1 MARIETPKI
10 RNIALV
16 GHEGAGKTMLV
27 EAFLYRVGVLTR
39 MGSIKEGNTASDF
52 DPDEREG
59 GKSFSCSTLS
69 FSYKDVFF
77 NILDVPGSSDCV
89 GDMLTALR
97 AVECAVICVDATSG
111 VKVNTR
117 KIWQEAEKLGLP
129 CCFAITRLDAEN
141 TNYEKTLAEIQEHF
155 GDRCIPAL
163 WPDGSAASFS
173 KVFSVLEPAEGAPEE
188 VSSMNEKLS
197 EAVVEADDELMEKY
211 LEGEEISSE
220 TFRSTFTKA
229 MLQRVLFPVVVAA
242 GEPQVGLEEM
252 LDFLAAYS
260 PKPNEFER
268 KGMAG
273 EEEVVLD
280 PDNGFVGFV
289 YRTVADEFVTRISY
303 LRILSGKLASN
314 TSFVNRRTGK
324 SERIGG
330 LLKICGKEQAS
341 IEEGVCGDI
350 VAVAK
355 VEDILAGD
363 TLTDGKTK
371 IVLPEIK
378 FPTPMCSLAVRPKSR
393 GDETKIST
401 ALKELVADDRTVAV
415 RADAQ
420 TGDLVLS
427 GMSDLHLLLMLKRL
441 KRRRKVEVETAPP
454 KIPYRETI
462 TKGAKY
468 VEYTH
473 KKQTGGAGQFA
484 RVFIDVEPL
493 ERGAGYEFV
502 DKIFGGVI
510 DQSFRPSVD
519 KGIQNKMAEGVIAGN
534 PVVDVRVTLV
544 DGKTHPVDSKD
555 IAFQIAGREAFKKAV
570 LQCNPVLLEPIV
582 KLEVVVPQASMGD
595 VMGDLNGKRGRILT
609 SGTEGNL
616 AVVQALI
623 PLGEVQNY
631 QAGLKSMTGGEGSYT
646 MEFDH
651 YDIVPPNVH
660 KAIVAA
666 YEKEQEQ
673 K

>member
-1 MARIETPKI
+1 MARIPTSKI
-10 RNIALV
+10 RNIAIV

-27 EAFLYRVGVLTR
+27 EAFLYKAGVLTR
-39 MGSIKEGNTASDF
+39 MGTIKEGNTASDF

-59 GKSFSCSTLS
+59 GKSFACSTLS
-69 FSYKDVFF
+69 FSYKDTLF
-77 NILDVPGSSDCV
+77 NLLDVPGSSDCV

-97 AVECAVICVDATSG
+97 AVECALICVDATSG

-117 KIWQEAEKLGLP
+117 RIWQETVKLGLP

-141 TNYEKTLAEIQEHF
+141 VDYEKTLAEIQEHF
-155 GDRCIPAL
+155 GDRCLPAL
-163 WPDGSAASFS
+163 YPDGSAGSFTR
-173 KVFSVLEPAEGAPEE
+173 VFAVMDPPADAPEE
-188 VSSMNEKLS
+188 VSSLNETLS

-211 LEGEEISSE
+211 LEGEQISSE
-220 TFRSTFTKA
+220 VFRTTFTKA
-229 MLQRVLFPVVVAA
+229 MLQRVLFPVLVVA
-242 GEPQVGLEEM
+242 GEPQVGVEEM
-252 LDFLAAYS
+252 LGFLAAFA
-260 PKPNEFER
+260 PTPTALER
-268 KGMAG
+268 KGRVG

-280 PDNGFVGFV
+280 PENGFVGFV

-303 LRILSGKLASN
+303 LRILSGRLASN

-324 SERIGG
+324 SDRIGN
-330 LLKICGKEQAS
+330 LLKVCGKEQS
-341 IEEGVCGDI
+341 PIDEGVCGDI

-355 VEDILAGD
+355 VEDMLAGD
-363 TLTDGKTK
+363 TLTDDKTK
-371 IVLPEIK
+371 VILQKIQ
-378 FPTPMCSLAVRPKSR
+378 FPNPMCSLAVRPKSR
-393 GDETKIST
+393 GDEQKIST

-415 RADAQ
+415 QADAQ

-427 GMSDLHLLLMLKRL
+427 GMSDLHLSLLLKRL

-454 KIPYRETI
+454 KIPYKETI
-462 TKGAKY
+462 TKGVKY

-484 RVFIDVEPL
+484 RVFIDLEPL
-493 ERGAGYEFV
+493 ERGSGYEFA

-519 KGIQNKMAEGVIAGN
+519 KGIQNKMAEGVIAGY
-534 PVVDVRVTLV
+534 PVVDVRVSLV

-555 IAFQIAGREAFKKAV
+555 IAFQIAGREAFKKAF

-582 KLEVVVPQASMGD
+582 KLEVVVPQANMGD

-609 SGTEGNL
+609 SSAEGNL

-623 PLGEVQNY
+623 PLGEIQNY

-660 KAIVAA
+660 RAIVAE
-666 YEKEQEQ
+666 YEKQQEQ